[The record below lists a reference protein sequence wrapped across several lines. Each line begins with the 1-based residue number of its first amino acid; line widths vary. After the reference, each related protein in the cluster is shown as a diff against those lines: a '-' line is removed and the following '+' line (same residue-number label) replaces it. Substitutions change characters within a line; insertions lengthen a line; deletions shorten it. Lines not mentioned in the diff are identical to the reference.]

1 MKKIQHQAIEEGF
14 LDLLGTEATEFQE
27 LDWKDLEQTL
37 VNLAAVYIGLLADSA
52 DKKDVSSSG
61 YMQDNIKATD
71 VTKNGFVYEIGIT
84 APDYAS
90 YQDEG
95 VNGWAVNRGSRFQF
109 RTKGVGDEMRK
120 SIAAWLKREGMSART
135 VKQAVSK
142 REARG
147 MDALNQKAQTVA
159 YMIKR
164 QGIKPTHFWSDATDE
179 MNQYFETEIAE
190 AIKIDIVNN
199 IYGK

>member
-1 MKKIQHQAIEEGF
+1 
-14 LDLLGTEATEFQE
+14 
-27 LDWKDLEQTL
+27 
-37 VNLAAVYIGLLADSA
+37 
-52 DKKDVSSSG
+52 
-61 YMQDNIKATD
+61 MQDNIKATD
-71 VTKNGFVYEIGIT
+71 VTKNGSVYEIGIT

-109 RTKGVGDEMRK
+109 RTKGVGDDMRK

-147 MDALNQKAQTVA
+147 MDALNQRAGTVA

-164 QGIKPTHFWSDATDE
+164 NGIKPTHFWSDATNE

>member
-1 MKKIQHQAIEEGF
+1 MKKVTHAEMESGF
-14 LDLLGTEATEFQE
+14 YDLLGEGRDEFQE
-27 LDWKDLEQTL
+27 LDWKDTQQTL
-37 VNLAAVYIGLLADSA
+37 VNLAAVYIGLLKESA

-61 YMQDNIKATD
+61 FMQDNIQPTD
-71 VTKNGFVYEIGIT
+71 VTKNGSIYEIGIT

-109 RTKGVGDEMRK
+109 RTKGVSDDMRNN
-120 SIAAWLKREGMSART
+120 IAAWLKKEGTSYGN
-135 VKQAVSK
+135 VKVAVSK

-164 QGIKPTHFWSDATDE
+164 QGIKPTKFWSESTEE
-179 MNQYFETEIAE
+179 MNQYFETELAT
-190 AIKIDIVNN
+190 AVKIDIVNN

>member
-71 VTKNGFVYEIGIT
+71 VTKNGSVYEIGIT

-120 SIAAWLKREGMSART
+120 SIASWLKREGMSART

-147 MDALNQKAQTVA
+147 MDALNQKAGTVA

>member
-71 VTKNGFVYEIGIT
+71 VTKNESVYEIGIT

-109 RTKGVGDEMRK
+109 RTKGVGDDMRK